1 MITPQKITKL
11 DETYLKL
18 AFRVLTEPR
27 DMDWH
32 QLASQLMDE
41 APNYGYE
48 KGPDGENINPKDVFE
63 IAGRILGYGAG
74 MVRWTPEENI

>member
-1 MITPQKITKL
+1 MITPPKITKL
-11 DETYLKL
+11 DETYAKL

-41 APNYGYE
+41 APDYGYE
-48 KGPDGENINPKDVFE
+48 KGSDENINPKDVFE
-63 IAGRILGYGAG
+63 IAGRILGYCAG
-74 MVRWTPEENI
+74 IVQWTPEENV